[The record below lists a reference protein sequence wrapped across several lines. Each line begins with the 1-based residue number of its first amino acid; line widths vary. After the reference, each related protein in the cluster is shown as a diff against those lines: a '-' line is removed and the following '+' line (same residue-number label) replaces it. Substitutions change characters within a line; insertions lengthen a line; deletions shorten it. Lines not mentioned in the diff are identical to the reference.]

1 MVNRTRSIPMVF
13 RAVHF
18 ANEIMSRRLE
28 MKLNIREVAELV
40 KVHATTV
47 SKYEQ
52 GKEDNMKMDN
62 FLDLC
67 NLFDLDPREFFELEV
82 K

>member
-13 RAVHF
+13 RVTHF
-18 ANEIMSRRLE
+18 GNEIMSRRLE
-28 MKLNIREVAELV
+28 LGMTIREVSEMA
-40 KVHATTV
+40 KIHATTI
-47 SKYEQ
+47 STYER
-52 GKEDNMKMDN
+52 GEEANMKMDN

-67 NLFDLDPREFFELEV
+67 NLFDIDPREFFELEV

>member
-1 MVNRTRSIPMVF
+1 MANRTRSIPMVF

-28 MKLNIREVAELV
+28 MKLNIREVGELV
-40 KVHATTV
+40 KVHATTI
-47 SKYEQ
+47 STYERA
-52 GKEDNMKMDN
+52 GESNMKMEN